1 MVVRV
6 FSAIHEASIWW
17 VHVWRAQ
24 RFATHVVLAVI
35 QRRCSVERPEAMLN
49 QVPRCAKIVAGST
62 QKPSRKF
69 TVFDVRQH
77 VKRQKV
83 RILAAAQAARHT

>member
-1 MVVRV
+1 M
-6 FSAIHEASIWW
+6 
-17 VHVWRAQ
+17 
-24 RFATHVVLAVI
+24 
-35 QRRCSVERPEAMLN
+35 PN

-62 QKPSRKF
+62 RKPSRKF

-83 RILAAAQAARHT
+83 RILTAAQAARRTQRIKEDAHVEGKLIQ